1 MSGYLITLEGIDG
14 SGKSTAAEHISRL
27 LRESAGERRIVLTAE
42 PTTGEAGRILR
53 DEMAISEDDEA
64 AAPAARRM
72 EELFLFMAD
81 HADHLARTVMP
92 SLEEGAIVIS
102 DRYSDSTAAYQGVTL
117 GGVVTDPISWI
128 QNIFRPWD
136 IIPDKTLLFLLDP
149 EEALKRMRSRP
160 GRDKF
165 ERLEFLRAVDGNFR
179 RMASMEPDRFVLIDA
194 TQDERS
200 VAAEATAALLDLI
213 R

>member
-14 SGKSTAAEHISRL
+14 CGKSTALGHIADMLGRS
-27 LRESAGERRIVLTAE
+27 GERRIVLTAE
-42 PTTGEAGRILR
+42 PTTGEAGRMLR
-53 DEMAISEDDEA
+53 DEMARSQDENA
-64 AAPAARRM
+64 QAPAALLM
-72 EELFLFMAD
+72 KELFLFMAD
-81 HADHLARTVMP
+81 HADHLASTVIP
-92 SLEEGAIVIS
+92 SLEDGAIVLS

-117 GGVVTDPISWI
+117 SKVIIDPVSWI

-136 IIPDKTLLFLLDP
+136 RIPDKTLLFLLGP

-165 ERLEFLRAVDGNFR
+165 ERLDFLKAVDGNFR

-194 TQDERS
+194 SQDERA
-200 VAAEATAALLDLI
+200 VAADAMAALINLI
-213 R
+213 G